1 MNNLMKFLVS
11 EKDNGSRLDIFLSKK
26 IDHLTRSNIK
36 KTIDSNQ
43 VKINKIITNSSSK
56 KIKSSDVIEIKLFIK
71 SLDKLLPNKIKL
83 DIHFED
89 KDILIVNKPKGMVV
103 HPGAGNYQN
112 TLANALIYK
121 YKDNLSNTSGELR
134 PGIVHRIDKETSGLL
149 VVAKN
154 NLSHSKLG
162 KQFSDHSIKRKYL
175 CLVWGIVRPLK
186 GRIETLISRN
196 KKNRQLMMVSDFNG
210 KKAIT
215 NYKTIQVFNGN
226 NIPKISLIECKLET
240 GRTHQI
246 RVHMKY
252 KGSSLLGDQQYGK
265 KNIKFK
271 KINGDFFRVLSALK
285 GQALHAKSLEF
296 IHPSKNKWVSFESKL
311 PDDFMK
317 LLHLL
322 RKHSG

>member
-162 KQFSDHSIKRKYL
+162 KQFSDHTIKRKYL